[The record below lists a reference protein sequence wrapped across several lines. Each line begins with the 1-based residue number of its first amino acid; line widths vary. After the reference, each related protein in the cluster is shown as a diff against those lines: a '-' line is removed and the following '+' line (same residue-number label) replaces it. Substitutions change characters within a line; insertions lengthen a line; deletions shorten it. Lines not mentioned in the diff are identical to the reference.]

1 MTHLTPT
8 ERLLGRLREFRR
20 LLSDQ
25 KMHLYRVGIILFAT
39 LGYVAI
45 LLFPLLLLTSI
56 FSIYQEFFLRESIA
70 WHSVSVWLV
79 IAVMSG
85 LVSHRLTQYKRPPFE
100 GLRLAED
107 KAPEL
112 FNQIEQLES
121 RFKRSVIDQVIITS
135 NYQLDIVKIPRTAFP
150 VATLNTLIIGLPVL
164 HCLNATQF
172 ERLLARRL
180 IQFFKRDNLVMLWL
194 SQRRVV
200 WQQYRLGYAAQKG
213 FGTEPLA
220 WFFSL
225 YSPLY
230 SSLSV
235 QVARQSELNADFC
248 AMEMY
253 NDEQIREMITADA
266 VCRHYLKIRYWPAV
280 DKIAAMNTATTPTPH
295 KKMAA
300 AMNANFSGD
309 KLAMFIE
316 ETFDAES
323 AQDDPA
329 PSLRDRIYNIG
340 HDRPRMEQADAPAA
354 ATHYLGGCNEN
365 ITALIDKLW
374 LKTQLANRKRRQ
386 RDPAPTET
394 LPLNSS

>member
-1 MTHLTPT
+1 
-8 ERLLGRLREFRR
+8 
-20 LLSDQ
+20 
-25 KMHLYRVGIILFAT
+25 
-39 LGYVAI
+39 
-45 LLFPLLLLTSI
+45 
-56 FSIYQEFFLRESIA
+56 
-70 WHSVSVWLV
+70 
-79 IAVMSG
+79 
-85 LVSHRLTQYKRPPFE
+85 
-100 GLRLAED
+100 
-107 KAPEL
+107 
-112 FNQIEQLES
+112 
-121 RFKRSVIDQVIITS
+121 
-135 NYQLDIVKIPRTAFP
+135 
-150 VATLNTLIIGLPVL
+150 
-164 HCLNATQF
+164 
-172 ERLLARRL
+172 
-180 IQFFKRDNLVMLWL
+180 MLWL

-200 WQQYRLGYAAQKG
+200 WQQYRLGYATQKG

-253 NDEQIREMITADA
+253 NDEQVREMITADA
-266 VCRHYLKIRYWPAV
+266 VCRHYLKIRYCPAV

-300 AMNANFSGD
+300 AMDANFSGD

-323 AQDDPA
+323 DQDDPA

-354 ATHYLGGCNEN
+354 ATHYLGATNEN

-374 LKTQLANRKRRQ
+374 LKTRLANRKRRQ
-386 RDPAPTET
+386 RNPTPTET